1 MRGVCLKLIPGRM
14 SLMMFEETRR
24 RLSIKKAGRIPMR
37 VREGPAKNLLS
48 RRQRNVQQETK
59 TQWSLAGISN
69 LIATKSNQ
77 NLAGFLELFA
87 EITDVKN
94 IEPWFELLAQLVT
107 QYIPPLNKNQAI
119 SHSFLRI
126 SHPYFTLPSFPGQP
140 MPRKF
145 VSPRL
150 TAASSASAAFP

>member
-1 MRGVCLKLIPGRM
+1 M

-94 IEPWFELLAQLVT
+94 IEPWFEPLAQHVT
-107 QYIPPLNKNQAI
+107 QYIPLLNKIKHPNTVSSI
-119 SHSFLRI
+119 FLL
-126 SHPYFTLPSFPGQP
+126 HLTLPSFPGQP
-140 MPRKF
+140 MPEKSR
-145 VSPRL
+145 SPRL
-150 TAASSASAAFP
+150 TAANSAAAAFS